1 MNSKIAVVDYGLGN
15 LLSVEKALIK
25 LGYSVELVSTSK
37 EILNAKKIIIPGVG
51 SFAAGMNNLNQLG
64 LISSIKNS
72 AAEGIPILGICLG
85 MQMLLDASDEFGR
98 VDGLGLIGGEVKKI
112 SNITSSGNFQK
123 LPNIGWFNIHPSD
136 LASAREKDILLN
148 IPLSKRFYFLHS
160 YEVLLSEENNCLA
173 KSYYGDKLLNAIIR
187 KDNIYG
193 TQFHPEKSG
202 ESGLQLLKNFC
213 EL

>member
-1 MNSKIAVVDYGLGN
+1 MKSEIVIVDYGLGN

-25 LGYSVELVSTSK
+25 LGYSVELASTSK
-37 EILNAKKIIIPGVG
+37 IISNAKKIIIPGVG

-64 LISSIKNS
+64 LVSSIKNS
-72 AAEGIPILGICLG
+72 AAEGTPILGICLG
-85 MQMLLDASDEFGR
+85 MQMLMDESDEFGS
-98 VDGLGLIGGEVKKI
+98 VEGLGLIGGQVRKI
-112 SNITSSGNFQK
+112 PNITSSGNLLK
-123 LPNIGWFNIHPSD
+123 LPNIGWLNIHPNEQASSRKSD
-136 LASAREKDILLN
+136 LLLN
-148 IPLSKRFYFLHS
+148 IPLRKRFYFLHS
-160 YEVLLSEENNCLA
+160 YEALLSEENNCIA

>member
-1 MNSKIAVVDYGLGN
+1 MKSEIVIVDYGLGN

-25 LGYSVELVSTSK
+25 LGYSVELASTSK
-37 EILNAKKIIIPGVG
+37 MISNAKKIIIPGVG

-64 LISSIKNS
+64 LVGSIKNS
-72 AAEGIPILGICLG
+72 AAEGTPILGICLG
-85 MQMLLDASDEFGR
+85 MQMLMDESDEFGS
-98 VDGLGLIGGEVKKI
+98 VEGLGLIGGQVRKI
-112 SNITSSGNFQK
+112 PNITSSGNLLK
-123 LPNIGWFNIHPSD
+123 LPNIGWLNLHPNDQAGSRKSN
-136 LASAREKDILLN
+136 LLLN

-160 YEVLLSEENNCLA
+160 YEVLLSEENNCIA
-173 KSYYGDKLLNAIIR
+173 KSYYGDKLLNAIIH